1 MRQPALPDEAD
12 AYLEDGILDVVI
24 ARGPI
29 YRPTPEAQ

>member
-29 YRPTPEAQ
+29 YRPTPEA